1 MKEELTELVFI
12 LDKSGSMA
20 GLESDT
26 IGGYNAMLA
35 KQAAI
40 EGRCLI
46 TTVLF
51 DHRYQLLHD
60 RIDIRAVRP
69 LTEKDYQ
76 AGGSTALLDAMGR
89 TLDKII
95 SIQKHTAPDYRAQK
109 VIFVI
114 ITDGQENSSRDY
126 SPDQI
131 KQMVE
136 FQKEQYGWEF
146 IFLGANIDAIVTAS
160 AFGIGSDRALDYL
173 ADQQGTELNFQVL
186 TETIGKFRQTGRV
199 DEQHFDRIRNDVKDR
214 GHAKA
219 KN

>member
-1 MKEELTELVFI
+1 MKKELTELVFV

-40 EGRCLI
+40 EGDCLI
-46 TTVLF
+46 TTALF
-51 DHRYQLLHD
+51 DNRYQLLHD

-69 LTEKDYQ
+69 LTDKDYQ

-95 SIQKHTAPDYRAQK
+95 SIQKYTAPEFKAK
-109 VIFVI
+109 HVIFVI

-126 SPDQI
+126 MPDQI
-131 KQMVE
+131 KRMVE
-136 FQKEQYGWEF
+136 IQQRNYGWEF
-146 IFLGANIDAIVTAS
+146 IFLGANIDAIVTAR
-160 AFGIGSDRALDYL
+160 AFGIGPDRALDYL
-173 ADQQGTELNFQVL
+173 ADEQGTELNYQVL
-186 TETIGKFRQTGRV
+186 SETIGTFRKTG
-199 DEQHFDRIRNDVKDR
+199 HFNDTNFDKIRSDVKKR
-214 GHAKA
+214 GGSK
-219 KN
+219 